1 MSDVVLVEV
10 EDRIATVTLNRPDK
24 LNAVS
29 PAVFDGLHEAG
40 QQVAEDPNVRAVI
53 LRGEGRAFCAGL
65 DLQSLQ
71 SFGQGNIQVS
81 NDRPQDGRSAQSGF
95 SIWHTMSKP
104 VIAAVQG
111 YALGAGFQLALAA
124 DIRIAAEG
132 AQMSVF
138 EITYGLVPDLG
149 GTYLL
154 PRIVGP
160 SKALELI
167 WTAHRISTEEASQW
181 GIVSRVVAPDA
192 LDEEVRKIAAD
203 LASRPPLPIGF
214 AKQLVDRAWS
224 ATIEEAM
231 RGEVEAQVKCLTSN
245 DMREAVA
252 AAFEK
257 RPGTYTGT

>member
-1 MSDVVLVEV
+1 
-10 EDRIATVTLNRPDK
+10 
-24 LNAVS
+24 
-29 PAVFDGLHEAG
+29 
-40 QQVAEDPNVRAVI
+40 
-53 LRGEGRAFCAGL
+53 
-65 DLQSLQ
+65 
-71 SFGQGNIQVS
+71 
-81 NDRPQDGRSAQSGF
+81 
-95 SIWHTMSKP
+95 
-104 VIAAVQG
+104 
-111 YALGAGFQLALAA
+111 
-124 DIRIAAEG
+124 
-132 AQMSVF
+132 MSVF